1 MYSCANIGNPS
12 GGPIDK
18 TPPIF
23 MRSNPT
29 PNAVNVK
36 DRKIEIFF
44 DEIVTLKDPSTKII
58 VSPAQ
63 TEMPRMSA
71 LGRKVTVELVDSLL
85 PNTTYTID
93 FSNSIQDNN
102 EGNAIDNFAFA
113 FSTGSVID
121 SMRVSGYVLDSRTLE
136 PMQSVVVGLQSNLA
150 DSAFHK
156 EKLQRVAL
164 TNDRGQ
170 FTIRNVSPGSY
181 HIFALKDLDRDY
193 KFGNPTEDIAFLD
206 SIIVPSIGSR
216 EAADTVYNDL
226 NEIDTIMRAT
236 RPAYF
241 PNDILLSMFNEDRK
255 SQYLANNLRVDST
268 RISLT
273 FAAASDTLPSLSI
286 VGRNDVPD
294 QWYTLERS
302 QTNDTLTYWIRP
314 PHLVSADTLMV
325 ATTYLRTD
333 TASNLSWG
341 TDTLKF
347 TFQRQKA
354 KKKKKNEE
362 TDSLEQ
368 IRFMELHPLAND
380 TQEVYA
386 PLLLQTGTPIERYS
400 REAFHL
406 QRKLQNDTIFYP
418 AEIKSIALRDST
430 LNRRD
435 LMLKVDWEPGAAYT
449 LAVDSLAMTDIY
461 GLQTKPL
468 KVDFNVRKMEEYGN
482 IVFNIPAVRDS
493 AIVELLDGTEK
504 IVLRAPVKSHR
515 AELLNLL
522 PGKYYARL
530 FIDRNGNGKYDT
542 GNYDMHLQPEET
554 VYYPGAINLK
564 KNWDVE
570 QTWDIYATPIDK
582 QKPEAIKKNKPE
594 RKKWEKVNTEK
605 TETDEDEENGFSDF
619 SNPNDPNLRN
629 SNNFGNYRKYDSK
642 IYFHFFAQKFA
653 HSTKAHYLCTR
664 KSQQRLCPDGGI
676 GRRAGLKHQ
685 WSKIHPGSIPGLGT
699 QKRL

>member
-1 MYSCANIGNPS
+1 MNNSKSLYYIFIIIAAAVMYSCANIGNPS

-368 IRFMELHPLAND
+368 IRFMELHPLANG

-406 QRKLQNDTIFYP
+406 QRKLQNDTTFYP

-430 LNRRD
+430 LSRRD

-594 RKKWEKVNTEK
+594 RKKWEKVDTEK

-629 SNNFGNYRKYDSK
+629 SNNFDNYR
-642 IYFHFFAQKFA
+642 
-653 HSTKAHYLCTR
+653 R
-664 KSQQRLCPDGGI
+664 
-676 GRRAGLKHQ
+676 
-685 WSKIHPGSIPGLGT
+685 
-699 QKRL
+699 

>member
-1 MYSCANIGNPS
+1 MNNSKSLYYIFIIIAAAVMYSCANSGNPS

-368 IRFMELHPLAND
+368 IRFMELHPLANG

-406 QRKLQNDTIFYP
+406 QRKLQNDTTFYP

-430 LNRRD
+430 LSRRD

-493 AIVELLDGTEK
+493 AIVELLDGTDK
-504 IVLRAPVKSHR
+504 VVLHTPVKSHR

-582 QKPEAIKKNKPE
+582 QKSEAIKKNKPE

-629 SNNFGNYRKYDSK
+629 SNNFGN
-642 IYFHFFAQKFA
+642 
-653 HSTKAHYLCTR
+653 
-664 KSQQRLCPDGGI
+664 
-676 GRRAGLKHQ
+676 
-685 WSKIHPGSIPGLGT
+685 
-699 QKRL
+699 

>member
-1 MYSCANIGNPS
+1 MNNSKSLYYIFIIIAAAVMYSCANIGNPS

-368 IRFMELHPLAND
+368 IRFMELHPLANG

-406 QRKLQNDTIFYP
+406 QRKLQNDTTFYP

-430 LNRRD
+430 LSRRD

-493 AIVELLDGTEK
+493 AIVELLDGTDK
-504 IVLRAPVKSHR
+504 VVLHTPVKNHR
-515 AELLNLL
+515 AELLNLQ

-582 QKPEAIKKNKPE
+582 QKSEAIKKNKPE
-594 RKKWEKVNTEK
+594 RKKWEKVSTEK

-629 SNNFGNYRKYDSK
+629 SNNFDNYR
-642 IYFHFFAQKFA
+642 
-653 HSTKAHYLCTR
+653 R
-664 KSQQRLCPDGGI
+664 
-676 GRRAGLKHQ
+676 
-685 WSKIHPGSIPGLGT
+685 
-699 QKRL
+699 

>member
-1 MYSCANIGNPS
+1 MNNSKSLYYIFIIIAAAVMYSCANIGNPS

-216 EAADTVYNDL
+216 EAADTVYNGL

-286 VGRNDVPD
+286 VGRNEVPD

-368 IRFMELHPLAND
+368 IRFMELHPLANG

-406 QRKLQNDTIFYP
+406 QRKLQNDTTFYP

-504 IVLRAPVKSHR
+504 IVLRAPVKNHR

-629 SNNFGNYRKYDSK
+629 SNNFGNYR
-642 IYFHFFAQKFA
+642 
-653 HSTKAHYLCTR
+653 R
-664 KSQQRLCPDGGI
+664 
-676 GRRAGLKHQ
+676 
-685 WSKIHPGSIPGLGT
+685 
-699 QKRL
+699 

>member
-368 IRFMELHPLAND
+368 IRFMELHPLANG

-406 QRKLQNDTIFYP
+406 QRKLQNDTTFYP

-430 LNRRD
+430 LSRRD

-493 AIVELLDGTEK
+493 AIVELLDGTDK
-504 IVLRAPVKSHR
+504 VVLHTPVKNHR
-515 AELLNLL
+515 AELLNLQ

-629 SNNFGNYRKYDSK
+629 SNNFGD
-642 IYFHFFAQKFA
+642 H
-653 HSTKAHYLCTR
+653 
-664 KSQQRLCPDGGI
+664 
-676 GRRAGLKHQ
+676 RR
-685 WSKIHPGSIPGLGT
+685 
-699 QKRL
+699 

>member
-1 MYSCANIGNPS
+1 MNNSKSLYYIFIIIAAAVMYSCANIGNPS

-121 SMRVSGYVLDSRTLE
+121 SMRVSGYVLDSRALE

-354 KKKKKNEE
+354 KKKKKNEG

-368 IRFMELHPLAND
+368 IRFMELHPLVNG

-406 QRKLQNDTIFYP
+406 QRKLQNDTTFYP

-430 LNRRD
+430 LSRRD

-504 IVLRAPVKSHR
+504 IVLRAPVKNHR

-629 SNNFGNYRKYDSK
+629 SNNFGDYR
-642 IYFHFFAQKFA
+642 
-653 HSTKAHYLCTR
+653 R
-664 KSQQRLCPDGGI
+664 
-676 GRRAGLKHQ
+676 
-685 WSKIHPGSIPGLGT
+685 
-699 QKRL
+699 

>member
-121 SMRVSGYVLDSRTLE
+121 SMRVSGYVIDSRTLE

-206 SIIVPSIGSR
+206 SIIVPSIGTR

-368 IRFMELHPLAND
+368 IRFMELHPLANG

-430 LNRRD
+430 QNRRD

-449 LAVDSLAMTDIY
+449 LTVDSLAMTDIY

-482 IVFNIPAVRDS
+482 IVFNITAVRDS

-504 IVLRAPVKSHR
+504 IVLRAPVKNHR

-629 SNNFGNYRKYDSK
+629 SNNFGNYSR
-642 IYFHFFAQKFA
+642 
-653 HSTKAHYLCTR
+653 
-664 KSQQRLCPDGGI
+664 
-676 GRRAGLKHQ
+676 
-685 WSKIHPGSIPGLGT
+685 
-699 QKRL
+699 

>member
-1 MYSCANIGNPS
+1 MNNSKSLYYIFIIIAATVMYSCANIGNPS

-71 LGRKVTVELVDSLL
+71 LGRKVTVELVDSLM

-368 IRFMELHPLAND
+368 IRFMELHPLANG

-435 LMLKVDWEPGAAYT
+435 LMLKVDWEPGAAYK

-493 AIVELLDGTEK
+493 AIVELLDGTDK
-504 IVLRAPVKSHR
+504 VVLHTPVKNHR
-515 AELLNLL
+515 AELLNLQ

-605 TETDEDEENGFSDF
+605 TETDEDEENGFSNF

-629 SNNFGNYRKYDSK
+629 SNNFGNYR
-642 IYFHFFAQKFA
+642 
-653 HSTKAHYLCTR
+653 R
-664 KSQQRLCPDGGI
+664 
-676 GRRAGLKHQ
+676 
-685 WSKIHPGSIPGLGT
+685 
-699 QKRL
+699 

>member
-1 MYSCANIGNPS
+1 MENQMNNSKSLYYIFIIIAAAVMYSCANIGNPS

-85 PNTTYTID
+85 PSTTYTID

-368 IRFMELHPLAND
+368 IRFMELHPLANG

-406 QRKLQNDTIFYP
+406 QRKLQNDTTFYP

-504 IVLRAPVKSHR
+504 IVLRAPVKNHR

-582 QKPEAIKKNKPE
+582 QKPEAIKKNKPG

-629 SNNFGNYRKYDSK
+629 SNNFGNYRK
-642 IYFHFFAQKFA
+642 
-653 HSTKAHYLCTR
+653 
-664 KSQQRLCPDGGI
+664 
-676 GRRAGLKHQ
+676 
-685 WSKIHPGSIPGLGT
+685 
-699 QKRL
+699 

>member
-1 MYSCANIGNPS
+1 MLFSRLALSLQAETENQMNNSKSLYYIFIIIAAAVMYSCANIGNPS

-113 FSTGSVID
+113 FSTRSVID

-314 PHLVSADTLMV
+314 THLVSADTLMV

-368 IRFMELHPLAND
+368 IRFMELHPLANG

-406 QRKLQNDTIFYP
+406 QRKLQNDTTFYP

-430 LNRRD
+430 LSRRD
-435 LMLKVDWEPGAAYT
+435 LMLKVDWEPGAAYK

-482 IVFNIPAVRDS
+482 IVFNITAVRDS

-504 IVLRAPVKSHR
+504 IVLRAPVKNHR

-582 QKPEAIKKNKPE
+582 QKSEAIKKNKPE

-629 SNNFGNYRKYDSK
+629 SNNFGNYSR
-642 IYFHFFAQKFA
+642 
-653 HSTKAHYLCTR
+653 
-664 KSQQRLCPDGGI
+664 
-676 GRRAGLKHQ
+676 
-685 WSKIHPGSIPGLGT
+685 
-699 QKRL
+699 

>member
-1 MYSCANIGNPS
+1 MNNSKSLYYIFIIIAAAVMYSCANIGNPS

-368 IRFMELHPLAND
+368 IRFMELHPLANG

-406 QRKLQNDTIFYP
+406 QRKLQNDTTFYP

-482 IVFNIPAVRDS
+482 IVFNIPAVRES

-629 SNNFGNYRKYDSK
+629 SNNFGNYRK
-642 IYFHFFAQKFA
+642 
-653 HSTKAHYLCTR
+653 
-664 KSQQRLCPDGGI
+664 
-676 GRRAGLKHQ
+676 
-685 WSKIHPGSIPGLGT
+685 
-699 QKRL
+699 

>member
-1 MYSCANIGNPS
+1 LLFSRLALSLQAETENQMNNSKSLYYIFIIIAAAVMYSCANIGNPS

-368 IRFMELHPLAND
+368 IRFMELHPLANG

-430 LNRRD
+430 LSRRD

-482 IVFNIPAVRDS
+482 IVFNIPAVRGS

-504 IVLRAPVKSHR
+504 IVLRAPVKNHR

-605 TETDEDEENGFSDF
+605 TETDEDEEIGFSDF

-629 SNNFGNYRKYDSK
+629 SNNFGNYR
-642 IYFHFFAQKFA
+642 
-653 HSTKAHYLCTR
+653 R
-664 KSQQRLCPDGGI
+664 
-676 GRRAGLKHQ
+676 
-685 WSKIHPGSIPGLGT
+685 
-699 QKRL
+699 

>member
-1 MYSCANIGNPS
+1 MNNSKSLYYIFIIIAAAVMYSCANIGNPS

-368 IRFMELHPLAND
+368 IRFMELHPLANG

-482 IVFNIPAVRDS
+482 IVFNITAVRDS

-504 IVLRAPVKSHR
+504 IVLRAPVKNHR

-582 QKPEAIKKNKPE
+582 QKSEAIKKNKPE

-629 SNNFGNYRKYDSK
+629 SNNFGN
-642 IYFHFFAQKFA
+642 
-653 HSTKAHYLCTR
+653 
-664 KSQQRLCPDGGI
+664 
-676 GRRAGLKHQ
+676 
-685 WSKIHPGSIPGLGT
+685 
-699 QKRL
+699 

>member
-1 MYSCANIGNPS
+1 MNNSKSLYYIFIIIAAAVMYSCANIGNPS

-121 SMRVSGYVLDSRTLE
+121 SMRVSGYVIDSRTLE

-206 SIIVPSIGSR
+206 SIIVPSIGTR

-368 IRFMELHPLAND
+368 IRFMELHPLANG

-406 QRKLQNDTIFYP
+406 QRKLQNDTTFYP

-430 LNRRD
+430 LSRRD

-493 AIVELLDGTEK
+493 AIVELLDGTDK
-504 IVLRAPVKSHR
+504 VVLHTPVKNHR
-515 AELLNLL
+515 AELLNLQ

-629 SNNFGNYRKYDSK
+629 SNNFGNYR
-642 IYFHFFAQKFA
+642 
-653 HSTKAHYLCTR
+653 R
-664 KSQQRLCPDGGI
+664 
-676 GRRAGLKHQ
+676 
-685 WSKIHPGSIPGLGT
+685 
-699 QKRL
+699 

>member
-368 IRFMELHPLAND
+368 MRFMELHPLGNG

-482 IVFNIPAVRDS
+482 IVFNITAVRDS

-504 IVLRAPVKSHR
+504 IVLRAPVKNHR

-629 SNNFGNYRKYDSK
+629 SNNFGNYRK
-642 IYFHFFAQKFA
+642 
-653 HSTKAHYLCTR
+653 
-664 KSQQRLCPDGGI
+664 
-676 GRRAGLKHQ
+676 
-685 WSKIHPGSIPGLGT
+685 
-699 QKRL
+699 

>member
-1 MYSCANIGNPS
+1 MENQMNNSKSLYYIFIIIAAAVMYSCANIGNPS

-362 TDSLEQ
+362 TDYLEQ
-368 IRFMELHPLAND
+368 IRFMELHPLANG

-504 IVLRAPVKSHR
+504 IVLRAPVKNHR

-629 SNNFGNYRKYDSK
+629 SNNFGNYRK
-642 IYFHFFAQKFA
+642 
-653 HSTKAHYLCTR
+653 
-664 KSQQRLCPDGGI
+664 
-676 GRRAGLKHQ
+676 
-685 WSKIHPGSIPGLGT
+685 
-699 QKRL
+699 

>member
-1 MYSCANIGNPS
+1 MENQMNNSKSLYYIFIIIAAAVMYSCANIGNPS

-181 HIFALKDLDRDY
+181 HIFALTDLDRDY

-368 IRFMELHPLAND
+368 IRFMELHPLANG

-430 LNRRD
+430 LSRRD

-629 SNNFGNYRKYDSK
+629 YNNFGNYRK
-642 IYFHFFAQKFA
+642 
-653 HSTKAHYLCTR
+653 
-664 KSQQRLCPDGGI
+664 
-676 GRRAGLKHQ
+676 
-685 WSKIHPGSIPGLGT
+685 
-699 QKRL
+699 

>member
-1 MYSCANIGNPS
+1 MNNSKSLYYIFIIIAAAVMYSCANIGNPS

-23 MRSNPT
+23 MRSNPA

-44 DEIVTLKDPSTKII
+44 DEIVSLKDPSTKII

-302 QTNDTLTYWIRP
+302 QTNDTLIYWIRP

-368 IRFMELHPLAND
+368 IRFMELHPLANG

-406 QRKLQNDTIFYP
+406 QRKLQNDTTFYP

-430 LNRRD
+430 LSRRD

-504 IVLRAPVKSHR
+504 IVLRAPVKNHR
-515 AELLNLL
+515 AELLNLQ

-629 SNNFGNYRKYDSK
+629 SNNFGNYR
-642 IYFHFFAQKFA
+642 
-653 HSTKAHYLCTR
+653 R
-664 KSQQRLCPDGGI
+664 
-676 GRRAGLKHQ
+676 
-685 WSKIHPGSIPGLGT
+685 
-699 QKRL
+699 

>member
-1 MYSCANIGNPS
+1 MNNSKSLYYIFIIIAAAVMYSCANIGNPS

-44 DEIVTLKDPSTKII
+44 DEIVSLKDPSTKII

-170 FTIRNVSPGSY
+170 FTIRNVSSGSY

-368 IRFMELHPLAND
+368 IRFMELHPLANG

-406 QRKLQNDTIFYP
+406 QRKLQNDTTFYP

-430 LNRRD
+430 LSRRD
-435 LMLKVDWEPGAAYT
+435 LMLKVDWEPGAAYK

-493 AIVELLDGTEK
+493 AIVELLDGTDK
-504 IVLRAPVKSHR
+504 VVLHTPVKNHR
-515 AELLNLL
+515 AELLNLQ

-629 SNNFGNYRKYDSK
+629 SNNFGNYR
-642 IYFHFFAQKFA
+642 
-653 HSTKAHYLCTR
+653 R
-664 KSQQRLCPDGGI
+664 
-676 GRRAGLKHQ
+676 
-685 WSKIHPGSIPGLGT
+685 
-699 QKRL
+699 

>member
-1 MYSCANIGNPS
+1 MLFSQLALSLQAETENQMNNSKSLYYIFIIIAAAVMYSCANIGNPS

-44 DEIVTLKDPSTKII
+44 DEIVSLKDPSTKII

-368 IRFMELHPLAND
+368 IRFMELHPLANS

-406 QRKLQNDTIFYP
+406 QRKLQNDTTFYP

-430 LNRRD
+430 LSRRD

-629 SNNFGNYRKYDSK
+629 SNNFGNYSR
-642 IYFHFFAQKFA
+642 
-653 HSTKAHYLCTR
+653 
-664 KSQQRLCPDGGI
+664 
-676 GRRAGLKHQ
+676 
-685 WSKIHPGSIPGLGT
+685 
-699 QKRL
+699 

>member
-1 MYSCANIGNPS
+1 MLFSRLALSLQAETENQMNNSKSLYYIFIIIAAAVMYSCANIGNPS

-314 PHLVSADTLMV
+314 PHLVSADTLIV

-368 IRFMELHPLAND
+368 IRFMELHPLANG

-406 QRKLQNDTIFYP
+406 QRKLQNDTTFYP

-430 LNRRD
+430 LSRRD

-482 IVFNIPAVRDS
+482 IVFNIPEVRDS

-504 IVLRAPVKSHR
+504 IVLRAPVKNHR

-629 SNNFGNYRKYDSK
+629 SNNFGNYSR
-642 IYFHFFAQKFA
+642 
-653 HSTKAHYLCTR
+653 
-664 KSQQRLCPDGGI
+664 
-676 GRRAGLKHQ
+676 
-685 WSKIHPGSIPGLGT
+685 
-699 QKRL
+699 

>member
-1 MYSCANIGNPS
+1 MNNSKSLYYIFIIIAAAVMYSCANIGNPS

-314 PHLVSADTLMV
+314 PHLVSADTLIV

-368 IRFMELHPLAND
+368 IRGMELHPLANG

-504 IVLRAPVKSHR
+504 IVLRAPVKNHR

-629 SNNFGNYRKYDSK
+629 SNNFGNYRK
-642 IYFHFFAQKFA
+642 
-653 HSTKAHYLCTR
+653 
-664 KSQQRLCPDGGI
+664 
-676 GRRAGLKHQ
+676 
-685 WSKIHPGSIPGLGT
+685 
-699 QKRL
+699 

>member
-1 MYSCANIGNPS
+1 MLFSRLALSLQAETENQMNNSKSLYYIFIIIAAAVMYSCANIGNPS

-314 PHLVSADTLMV
+314 PHLVSADTLIV

-368 IRFMELHPLAND
+368 IRFMELHPLANG

-406 QRKLQNDTIFYP
+406 QRKLQNDTTFYP

-430 LNRRD
+430 LSRRD

-504 IVLRAPVKSHR
+504 IVLRAPVKNHR

-605 TETDEDEENGFSDF
+605 TETDEDEENGLSDF

-629 SNNFGNYRKYDSK
+629 SNNFGD
-642 IYFHFFAQKFA
+642 
-653 HSTKAHYLCTR
+653 YLR
-664 KSQQRLCPDGGI
+664 
-676 GRRAGLKHQ
+676 
-685 WSKIHPGSIPGLGT
+685 
-699 QKRL
+699 

>member
-1 MYSCANIGNPS
+1 MNNSKSLYYIFIIIAAAVMYSCANIGNPS

-136 PMQSVVVGLQSNLA
+136 PMQSVVVGLQSNLV

-333 TASNLSWG
+333 TTSNLSWG

-368 IRFMELHPLAND
+368 IRFMELHPLANG

-406 QRKLQNDTIFYP
+406 QRKLQNDTTFYP

-430 LNRRD
+430 LSRRD

-493 AIVELLDGTEK
+493 AIVELLDGTDK
-504 IVLRAPVKSHR
+504 VVLHTPVKSHR

-582 QKPEAIKKNKPE
+582 QKSEAIKKNKPE

-619 SNPNDPNLRN
+619 SNPDDPNQRN
-629 SNNFGNYRKYDSK
+629 SNNFGNYR
-642 IYFHFFAQKFA
+642 
-653 HSTKAHYLCTR
+653 R
-664 KSQQRLCPDGGI
+664 
-676 GRRAGLKHQ
+676 
-685 WSKIHPGSIPGLGT
+685 
-699 QKRL
+699 

>member
-368 IRFMELHPLAND
+368 IRFMELHPLANG

-504 IVLRAPVKSHR
+504 IVLRAPVKNHR

-629 SNNFGNYRKYDSK
+629 SNNFGD
-642 IYFHFFAQKFA
+642 
-653 HSTKAHYLCTR
+653 YLR
-664 KSQQRLCPDGGI
+664 
-676 GRRAGLKHQ
+676 
-685 WSKIHPGSIPGLGT
+685 
-699 QKRL
+699 

>member
-1 MYSCANIGNPS
+1 MNNSKSLYYIFIIIAAAVMYSCTNIGNPS

-216 EAADTVYNDL
+216 EATDTVYNDL

-368 IRFMELHPLAND
+368 IRFMELHPLANG

-406 QRKLQNDTIFYP
+406 QRKLQNDTTFYP

-430 LNRRD
+430 LSRRD

-582 QKPEAIKKNKPE
+582 QKSEAIKKNKPE

-629 SNNFGNYRKYDSK
+629 SNNFGNYSR
-642 IYFHFFAQKFA
+642 
-653 HSTKAHYLCTR
+653 
-664 KSQQRLCPDGGI
+664 
-676 GRRAGLKHQ
+676 
-685 WSKIHPGSIPGLGT
+685 
-699 QKRL
+699 

>member
-1 MYSCANIGNPS
+1 MNNSKSLYYIFIIIAAAVMYSCANIGNPS

-333 TASNLSWG
+333 TANNLSWG

-368 IRFMELHPLAND
+368 IRFMELHPLANG

-406 QRKLQNDTIFYP
+406 QRKLQNDTTFYP

-629 SNNFGNYRKYDSK
+629 SNNFGNYRK
-642 IYFHFFAQKFA
+642 
-653 HSTKAHYLCTR
+653 
-664 KSQQRLCPDGGI
+664 
-676 GRRAGLKHQ
+676 
-685 WSKIHPGSIPGLGT
+685 
-699 QKRL
+699 

>member
-314 PHLVSADTLMV
+314 PHLVSADTLIV

-368 IRFMELHPLAND
+368 IRFMELHPLANG

-406 QRKLQNDTIFYP
+406 QRKLQNDTTFYP

-504 IVLRAPVKSHR
+504 IVLRAPVKNHR

-629 SNNFGNYRKYDSK
+629 SNNFGD
-642 IYFHFFAQKFA
+642 
-653 HSTKAHYLCTR
+653 YLR
-664 KSQQRLCPDGGI
+664 
-676 GRRAGLKHQ
+676 
-685 WSKIHPGSIPGLGT
+685 
-699 QKRL
+699 

>member
-1 MYSCANIGNPS
+1 MNNSKSLYYIFIIIAAAVMYSCANIGNPS

-368 IRFMELHPLAND
+368 IRFMELHPLANG

-430 LNRRD
+430 LSRRD

-504 IVLRAPVKSHR
+504 IVLRAPVKNHR

-554 VYYPGAINLK
+554 FYYPGAINLK

-629 SNNFGNYRKYDSK
+629 SNNFGD
-642 IYFHFFAQKFA
+642 
-653 HSTKAHYLCTR
+653 YLR
-664 KSQQRLCPDGGI
+664 
-676 GRRAGLKHQ
+676 
-685 WSKIHPGSIPGLGT
+685 
-699 QKRL
+699 

>member
-1 MYSCANIGNPS
+1 MNNSKSLYYIFIIIAAAVMYSCTNIGNPS

-368 IRFMELHPLAND
+368 IRFMELHPLANG

-406 QRKLQNDTIFYP
+406 QRKLQNDTTFYP

-504 IVLRAPVKSHR
+504 IVLRAPVKNHR

-629 SNNFGNYRKYDSK
+629 SNNFGNYRK
-642 IYFHFFAQKFA
+642 
-653 HSTKAHYLCTR
+653 
-664 KSQQRLCPDGGI
+664 
-676 GRRAGLKHQ
+676 
-685 WSKIHPGSIPGLGT
+685 
-699 QKRL
+699 

>member
-1 MYSCANIGNPS
+1 MENQMNNSKSLYYIFIIIAAAVMYSCANIGNPS

-314 PHLVSADTLMV
+314 PHLVSADTLIV

-368 IRFMELHPLAND
+368 IRFMELHPLANG

-430 LNRRD
+430 LSRRD

-449 LAVDSLAMTDIY
+449 LAVDSLAITDIY

-629 SNNFGNYRKYDSK
+629 SNNFGNYRK
-642 IYFHFFAQKFA
+642 
-653 HSTKAHYLCTR
+653 
-664 KSQQRLCPDGGI
+664 
-676 GRRAGLKHQ
+676 
-685 WSKIHPGSIPGLGT
+685 
-699 QKRL
+699 

>member
-333 TASNLSWG
+333 TTSNLSWG

-368 IRFMELHPLAND
+368 IRFMELHPLANG

-430 LNRRD
+430 LSRRD

-493 AIVELLDGTEK
+493 AIVELLDGTDK
-504 IVLRAPVKSHR
+504 VVLHTPVKSHR

-582 QKPEAIKKNKPE
+582 QKSEAIKKNKPE

-629 SNNFGNYRKYDSK
+629 SNNFGNYR
-642 IYFHFFAQKFA
+642 
-653 HSTKAHYLCTR
+653 R
-664 KSQQRLCPDGGI
+664 
-676 GRRAGLKHQ
+676 
-685 WSKIHPGSIPGLGT
+685 
-699 QKRL
+699 

>member
-1 MYSCANIGNPS
+1 MNNSKSLYYIFIIIAATVMYSCANIGNPS

-71 LGRKVTVELVDSLL
+71 LGRKVTVELVDSLM

-314 PHLVSADTLMV
+314 PHLVSADTLIV

-368 IRFMELHPLAND
+368 IRFMELHPLANG

-406 QRKLQNDTIFYP
+406 QRKLQNDTTFYP

-430 LNRRD
+430 LSRRD

-629 SNNFGNYRKYDSK
+629 SNNFGNYSR
-642 IYFHFFAQKFA
+642 
-653 HSTKAHYLCTR
+653 
-664 KSQQRLCPDGGI
+664 
-676 GRRAGLKHQ
+676 
-685 WSKIHPGSIPGLGT
+685 
-699 QKRL
+699 

>member
-1 MYSCANIGNPS
+1 MNNSKSLYYIFIIIAAAVMYSCANIGNPS

-44 DEIVTLKDPSTKII
+44 DEIVSLKDPSTKII

-314 PHLVSADTLMV
+314 PHLVSADTLIV

-368 IRFMELHPLAND
+368 IRFMELHPLANG

-406 QRKLQNDTIFYP
+406 QRKLQNDTTFYP

-430 LNRRD
+430 LSRRD

-482 IVFNIPAVRDS
+482 IVFNITAVRDS

-629 SNNFGNYRKYDSK
+629 SNNFGNYR
-642 IYFHFFAQKFA
+642 
-653 HSTKAHYLCTR
+653 R
-664 KSQQRLCPDGGI
+664 
-676 GRRAGLKHQ
+676 
-685 WSKIHPGSIPGLGT
+685 
-699 QKRL
+699 

>member
-1 MYSCANIGNPS
+1 MNNSKSLYYIFIIIAAAVMYSCANIGNPS

-44 DEIVTLKDPSTKII
+44 DEIVTLKDPSIKII

-136 PMQSVVVGLQSNLA
+136 PMQSVVVGLQSNLV

-354 KKKKKNEE
+354 KKKKKNEG

-368 IRFMELHPLAND
+368 IRFMELHPLANG

-406 QRKLQNDTIFYP
+406 QRKLQNDTTFYP

-430 LNRRD
+430 LSRRD

-482 IVFNIPAVRDS
+482 IVFNIPEVRDS
-493 AIVELLDGTEK
+493 AIVELLDGTDK
-504 IVLRAPVKSHR
+504 VVLHTPVKNHR

-629 SNNFGNYRKYDSK
+629 SNNFGNYR
-642 IYFHFFAQKFA
+642 
-653 HSTKAHYLCTR
+653 R
-664 KSQQRLCPDGGI
+664 
-676 GRRAGLKHQ
+676 
-685 WSKIHPGSIPGLGT
+685 
-699 QKRL
+699 

>member
-1 MYSCANIGNPS
+1 MNNSKSLYYIFIIIAAAVMYSCANSGNPS

-36 DRKIEIFF
+36 DRKIDIFF

-314 PHLVSADTLMV
+314 PHLVSTDTLIV

-368 IRFMELHPLAND
+368 IRFMELHPLANG

-406 QRKLQNDTIFYP
+406 QRKLQNDTTFYP

-435 LMLKVDWEPGAAYT
+435 LMLKVDWEPGAAYK

-482 IVFNIPAVRDS
+482 IVFNITAVRDS

-504 IVLRAPVKSHR
+504 IVLRAPVKNHR

-629 SNNFGNYRKYDSK
+629 SNNFGNYSR
-642 IYFHFFAQKFA
+642 
-653 HSTKAHYLCTR
+653 
-664 KSQQRLCPDGGI
+664 
-676 GRRAGLKHQ
+676 
-685 WSKIHPGSIPGLGT
+685 
-699 QKRL
+699 

>member
-1 MYSCANIGNPS
+1 MNNSKSLYYIFIIIAAAVMYSCANIGNPS

-314 PHLVSADTLMV
+314 PHLVSTDTLIV

-368 IRFMELHPLAND
+368 IRFMELHPLANG

-406 QRKLQNDTIFYP
+406 QRKLQNDTTFYP

-482 IVFNIPAVRDS
+482 IVFNIPAVRGS

-504 IVLRAPVKSHR
+504 IVLRAPVKNHR

-594 RKKWEKVNTEK
+594 RKKWGKVNTEK

-629 SNNFGNYRKYDSK
+629 SNNFGNYRK
-642 IYFHFFAQKFA
+642 
-653 HSTKAHYLCTR
+653 
-664 KSQQRLCPDGGI
+664 
-676 GRRAGLKHQ
+676 
-685 WSKIHPGSIPGLGT
+685 
-699 QKRL
+699 

>member
-1 MYSCANIGNPS
+1 MNNSKSLYYIFIIIAAAVMYSCANIGNPS

-368 IRFMELHPLAND
+368 IRFMDLHPLANG

-406 QRKLQNDTIFYP
+406 QRKLQNDTTFYP

-461 GLQTKPL
+461 GLKTKPL

-493 AIVELLDGTEK
+493 AIVELLDGTDK
-504 IVLRAPVKSHR
+504 VVLHTPVKNHR
-515 AELLNLL
+515 AELLNLQ

-629 SNNFGNYRKYDSK
+629 SNNFGNYR
-642 IYFHFFAQKFA
+642 
-653 HSTKAHYLCTR
+653 R
-664 KSQQRLCPDGGI
+664 
-676 GRRAGLKHQ
+676 
-685 WSKIHPGSIPGLGT
+685 
-699 QKRL
+699 

>member
-1 MYSCANIGNPS
+1 MNNSKSLYYIFIIIAAAVMYSCANIGNPS

-368 IRFMELHPLAND
+368 IRFMELHPLANG

-400 REAFHL
+400 RETFHL

-435 LMLKVDWEPGAAYT
+435 LMLKVDWEPGAAYK

-482 IVFNIPAVRDS
+482 IVFNITAVRDS

-504 IVLRAPVKSHR
+504 IVLRAPVKNHR

-619 SNPNDPNLRN
+619 SNPNDPNQRN
-629 SNNFGNYRKYDSK
+629 SNNFGNYSR
-642 IYFHFFAQKFA
+642 
-653 HSTKAHYLCTR
+653 
-664 KSQQRLCPDGGI
+664 
-676 GRRAGLKHQ
+676 
-685 WSKIHPGSIPGLGT
+685 
-699 QKRL
+699 

>member
-1 MYSCANIGNPS
+1 MNNSKSLYYIFIIIAAAVMYSCANIGNPS

-368 IRFMELHPLAND
+368 IRFMELHPLANG

-406 QRKLQNDTIFYP
+406 QRKLQNDTTFYP

-430 LNRRD
+430 LSRRD

-449 LAVDSLAMTDIY
+449 LAVDSLAITDIY

-605 TETDEDEENGFSDF
+605 TETDEDEEIGFSDF

-629 SNNFGNYRKYDSK
+629 SNNFGNYR
-642 IYFHFFAQKFA
+642 
-653 HSTKAHYLCTR
+653 R
-664 KSQQRLCPDGGI
+664 
-676 GRRAGLKHQ
+676 
-685 WSKIHPGSIPGLGT
+685 
-699 QKRL
+699 